1 LSSSRIACWLVGVA
15 LATGAVS
22 PHANAQSA
30 ESGLADPRIISPAGL
45 GPSYSGFLGSGLG
58 LVSRK
63 PNYGISAGEFV
74 LQPRFFLESEYRTN
88 FFRLDE
94 RDGDPTGVMA
104 LHVRPGV
111 AMFNPDFTDFAVTFG
126 VDLDVFV
133 PFGDEDVSDKT
144 NLGGRA
150 NVSVAIFPRSTF
162 TLTLHE
168 TFERSLWM
176 RPQIATTANK
186 NHNVIGADLS
196 FAPGGRALD
205 FSLGYAF
212 GLTRYD
218 DLDRLDT
225 DDHNIR
231 FMASWRFYPMTYA
244 FLESTWLMSSFVN
257 RPAADDDTDAIGNFV
272 GGKPFK
278 VYAGLSG
285 YITERLAVLL
295 RAGYGHSLLAAGE
308 DFESFIGMAQ
318 ASWRFS
324 EKTVIHVGVARDFE
338 LAPLGGQVAY
348 IRPYVS
354 FTQRFGELA
363 ELSVDLAWDFRT
375 HGEWRPGTIELP
387 GGAVV
392 APQAST
398 PNREE
403 QMLRAGLILDFDV
416 TRLFGATVGYRYEG
430 VITDF
435 AVVTLG
441 RPSYTGYQDHR
452 LYATLN
458 LRY

>member
-15 LATGAVS
+15 LAAAAVS
-22 PHANAQSA
+22 PHAHAQSS
-30 ESGLADPRIISPAGL
+30 ESGLSDPRIISPAGL
-45 GPSYSGFLGSGLG
+45 GPRYSGFLGSGLG
-58 LVSRK
+58 LVSKK

-111 AMFNPDFTDFAVTFG
+111 AMFNPDFTDVAVTFG

-144 NLGGRA
+144 NLGGKA
-150 NVSVAIFPRSTF
+150 NVSVALFPRSAF

-168 TFERSLWM
+168 TFERTLWM
-176 RPQIATTANK
+176 RPQISTTANK
-186 NHNVIGADLS
+186 NHNVIGADLA

-225 DDHNIR
+225 DDHSLR

-244 FLESTWLMSSFVN
+244 FLESTWSMSSFAN
-257 RPAADDDTDAIGNFV
+257 RPAADNDTDGVGNFI
-272 GGKPFK
+272 GGAPLK

-295 RAGYGHSLLAAGE
+295 RAGYGNSMLKSGE

-324 EKTVIHVGVARDFE
+324 EKTVLHVGLARDFE

-363 ELSVDLAWDFRT
+363 ELSVDLAWDFRSY
-375 HGEWRPGTIELP
+375 GEWRPGSIELAD
-387 GGAVV
+387 GQVIS
-392 APQAST
+392 PQASS
-398 PNREE
+398 PNRDE
-403 QMLRAGLILDFDV
+403 QMLRAGAILDFDV
-416 TRLFGATVGYRYEG
+416 TRLFGATVGYRFEN